1 MSEIDRQRV
10 AAVRHL
16 EAAGYRFER
25 GAWHG
30 PASAGDAAPA
40 GVLDEADA
48 MHALLV
54 LRADVLGGCMEG
66 SEEAAEME
74 RIVDTV
80 ERYEAKRWPEGK
92 IAGGKG

>member
-30 PASAGDAAPA
+30 PDAAGDTAPV
-40 GVLDEADA
+40 GVLEEADA
-48 MHALLV
+48 MHGLLV
-54 LRADVLGGCMEG
+54 LRADVLEGCTEG
-66 SEEAAEME
+66 SEEAAELE
-74 RIVDTV
+74 RIVDTI
-80 ERYEAKRWPEGK
+80 ERYEAKRWPDGK
-92 IAGGKG
+92 VEGGKG

>member
-16 EAAGYRFER
+16 EAAGYRFEH

-30 PASAGDAAPA
+30 PDSAGDVAPA
-40 GVLDEADA
+40 GVLDDADA

-54 LRADVLGGCMEG
+54 LRADALDGCAEG

-80 ERYEAKRWPEGK
+80 ERYEAKRWPDGK
-92 IAGGKG
+92 VGGGKG